1 MNSRVLYIDNQRV
14 DLPDSVSFNL
24 VWQCAD
30 PGELKIYGS
39 GSSTIKLPFTPAND
53 AVFGNC
59 KYLTVIGGREFDT
72 FYDCRYYERGRLMI
86 EDGTAFLTAVS
97 DGYEICLTWG
107 NSELIQKLK
116 DTTLYDKSI
125 GAFKWDSGELYPLAE
140 TSEMPNEYPTFYRD
154 AKDQLTMRLAMN
166 RPLVKYTDVLAV
178 AGINKDNIPANVYRY
193 INNTYL
199 QINGTQAIGYY
210 SDAFTIEGP
219 YQTYADVEAGIY
231 GDYSNNTDEWY
242 FMRGTKIGKAT
253 ISQNGNYNI
262 TISQGYDGE
271 SGYLNEKTGK
281 YVPFKSFCIFLTD
294 KDYGESI
301 SIGRETFIENVFSN
315 EDMSRYEA
323 MYRFENKAV
332 VIGREVYEKV
342 HPVAFGYVNSPNI
355 PLSLVSC
362 DDSDFGN
369 LLVTLANKTYYLYIC
384 PKKTVNKIPTGTDF
398 NGNPI
403 FQRFFD
409 GQVFVESIITFN
421 ETTVKDKYTKIESP
435 DDEILKTSPPDKI
448 TMLGYKNAYE
458 IVEDFLTLCNLM
470 VIPDKNAKDSRLI
483 YFGLDD
489 VIANI
494 GNPYD
499 WSPYFVRL
507 NKTKMGNDN
516 VAKKNNVRFASYGDY
531 AGLRADGFFLSFSL
545 RESEKD
551 YGTLKQIANY
561 DFTQSITVNDG
572 DYDRPIDAGMYPLVK
587 VNEKDGVYSVGGLN
601 SIPSV
606 FFYFKNTD
614 IVKLPLERGG
624 VAKVMFSDIKDM
636 NTLDYIINAGSKEFG
651 FWGGFRKVVDEQKT
665 VTVTL
670 NIDPYV
676 LFGFDFRRPVYM
688 KQLSVYVFVQKITYK
703 GGGVA
708 ELQGIVLPST
718 TQGFPYPLDD
728 ADGML
733 VDSTDTY
740 AVDSVD
746 TYIVEQ

>member
-1 MNSRVLYIDNQRV
+1 MNSRVLYIENRRV

-24 VWQCAD
+24 VLQCAD

-72 FYDCRYYERGRLMI
+72 FYNCRYYERGRLMI

-140 TSEMPNEYPTFYRD
+140 TSERPNDYPAFYRD
-154 AKDQLTMRLAMN
+154 SGILKMRLAMN
-166 RPLVKYTDVLAV
+166 RPIVKYTDVLAV
-178 AGINKDNIPANVYRY
+178 AGIKKDNIPANVYRY
-193 INNTYL
+193 IQNTYL

-210 SDAFTIEGP
+210 SDAFPVNTKDAGP
-219 YQTYADVEAGIY
+219 GAAEVSAFISADDTTYVLKGA
-231 GDYSNNTDEWY
+231 
-242 FMRGTKIGKAT
+242 KIGKAT
-253 ISQNGNYNI
+253 ITQNGKFNI
-262 TISQGYDGE
+262 KIENGYYGEIGYDVQGNNQ
-271 SGYLNEKTGK
+271 SPQYFKK
-281 YVPFKSFCIFLTD
+281 YCIFMTTV
-294 KDYGESI
+294 DYGDELMV
-301 SIGRETFIENVFSN
+301 GRNCYFNNVFSN
-315 EDMSRYEA
+315 DDVSAYVPT
-323 MYRFENKAV
+323 YRATANNTATGYDLHEQ
-332 VIGREVYEKV
+332 I
-342 HPVAFGYVNSPNI
+342 HPVAFGYVDSENT
-355 PLSLVSC
+355 PLTLVNC
-362 DDSDFGN
+362 ENSDFGN
-369 LLVTLANKTYYLYIC
+369 PLMPLTKRTYYLYIC
-384 PKKTVNKIPTGTDF
+384 PRETRDKVYKWEIGGVVEY
-398 NGNPI
+398 
-403 FQRFFD
+403 QREFD
-409 GQVFVESIITFN
+409 GYVGVNSIITFQ
-421 ETTVKDKYTKIESP
+421 ETSVKDNYTKIESP

-458 IVEDFLTLCNLM
+458 IVEDFLTLCPLM
-470 VIPDKNAKDSRLI
+470 VIQDRNAKDSRLI
-483 YFGLDD
+483 YFGFDD

-494 GNPYD
+494 GNTYD
-499 WSPYFVRL
+499 WSPYFVSL

-516 VAKKNNVRFASYGDY
+516 IAKKNNVRFASYGDY

-545 RESEKD
+545 KESEKD

-572 DYDRPIDAGMYPLVK
+572 DYDMPIDAGTYPLVK
-587 VNEKDGVYSVGGLN
+587 VNEKDGVYSAGGLN
-601 SIPSV
+601 GIPSV
-606 FFYFKNTD
+606 FFYFKPND

-624 VAKVMFSDIKDM
+624 AAKVMFSDIKDM
-636 NTLDYIINAGSKEFG
+636 NTLDYIINAGVKEYG
-651 FWGGFRKVVDEQKT
+651 FWGGFRKVTDKQKT

-676 LFGFDFRRPVYM
+676 LFDFDFRRPVYM
-688 KQLSVYVFVQKITYK
+688 KQLSVYVFAQKITYK

-718 TQGFPYPLDD
+718 TQGFPYPMDD
-728 ADGML
+728 DDGML

-740 AVDSVD
+740 AVDSAD
-746 TYIVEQ
+746 TYVVEQ

>member
-1 MNSRVLYIDNQRV
+1 MNSRVLYIDNRRV

-72 FYDCRYYERGRLMI
+72 FYNCRYYERGRLMI
-86 EDGTAFLTAVS
+86 EDGTALLTAVS

-140 TSEMPNEYPTFYRD
+140 TSERPNDYPAFYRD
-154 AKDQLTMRLAMN
+154 SGILKMRLAMN
-166 RPLVKYTDVLAV
+166 RPIVKYTDVLAV

-193 INNTYL
+193 IQNTYL

-219 YQTYADVEAGIY
+219 NETDATVASGIY
-231 GDYSNNTDEWY
+231 GDDPTNTDEWFY
-242 FMRGTKIGKAT
+242 MLGTKIGNAT
-253 ISQNGNYNI
+253 ISNNGKYNI
-262 TISQGYDGE
+262 TITQGYYGE
-271 SGYLNEKTGK
+271 SGYRNQKT
-281 YVPFKSFCIFLTD
+281 YDDVPFKSFCIFLTD
-294 KDYGESI
+294 KDYGGSI
-301 SIGRETFIENVFSN
+301 HVGRETFINNVFSN
-315 EDMSRYEA
+315 QDISKYEA
-323 MYRFENKAV
+323 MYRFGEKPGGN
-332 VIGREVYEKV
+332 GWDVYEMI

-369 LLVTLANKTYYLYIC
+369 ILVTLAKKTYYIYIC
-384 PKKTVNKIPTGTDF
+384 PKTTVQKVHLRNDS
-398 NGNPI
+398 NGKPV
-403 FQRFFD
+403 FQRYFE
-409 GQVFVESIITFN
+409 GTVGVESIITFQ
-421 ETTVKDKYTKIESP
+421 ETTVKDNYTKIESP

-448 TMLGYKNAYE
+448 TMLGYKNAAE
-458 IVEDFLTLCNLM
+458 IVDDFLTLCPLM
-470 VIPDKNAKDSRLI
+470 VIQDRNAKDSRLI
-483 YFGLDD
+483 YFGFDD

-516 VAKKNNVRFASYGDY
+516 IAKKNNVRFASYGDY
-531 AGLRADGFFLSFSL
+531 AGFRADGYFQSFSL
-545 RESEKD
+545 MESEKD
-551 YGTLKQIANY
+551 YGTLKQIGNY
-561 DFTQSITVNDG
+561 DYIQSITVNDG
-572 DYDRPIDAGMYPLVK
+572 KYDIPIDAGMYSLVK
-587 VNEKDGVYSVGGLN
+587 VNEKDGVYSAGGLN

-606 FFYFKNTD
+606 FFYFKPND

-624 VAKVMFSDIKDM
+624 AAKVMFSDIKDM

-651 FWGGFRKVVDEQKT
+651 FWGGFRKVVDKQKT

-688 KQLSVYVFVQKITYK
+688 KQLSVYVFAKKISYK

-718 TQGFPYPLDD
+718 TQGFPYPVDG

-740 AVDSVD
+740 AVDSAD